1 MIVRHAGVLDL
12 ADLVPLFD
20 RYRQFYGQPSDLARA
35 RLFLAERLDR
45 GESVVLMAFDGDDAV
60 GFTQLYPSFSSVR
73 TARVVILND
82 LYVDPARR
90 RSGAGEALVRAAV
103 THAREEGAAGLVLQ
117 TAVDNTPAQALY
129 ERLGWTRETG
139 FHEYGF
145 DLALT

>member
-1 MIVRHAGVLDL
+1 MIVRRAGVLDL

-60 GFTQLYPSFSSVR
+60 GFVQLYPSFSSVR
-73 TARVVILND
+73 TARVAILND
-82 LYVDPARR
+82 LYVDPVRR

-103 THAREEGAAGLVLQ
+103 AHARQDGAAGLVLQ
-117 TAVDNTPAQALY
+117 TAVDNTTAQALY

-139 FHEYGF
+139 FHEYGL
-145 DLALT
+145 DLS